1 MFAFRMIYANARGEP
16 MEDGIV
22 NAYPTPELSRRARR
36 ALLAC
41 GLWLRVG
48 FIGACGAALGLA
60 QLLDGTMKPF
70 PALALVIGGGV
81 LAVVS
86 WWRGHVVLDNADKPA
101 DTTAGAVAMS
111 PPHRDRA
118 LAGT

>member
-1 MFAFRMIYANARGEP
+1 
-16 MEDGIV
+16 MEDAIV

-48 FIGACGAALGLA
+48 FVGACGGALGLA
-60 QLLDGTMKPF
+60 QLLDGTMKPL
-70 PALALVIGGGV
+70 PALALVIGGGA
-81 LAVVS
+81 LAAVS

-101 DTTAGAVAMS
+101 DATERAAEVS
-111 PPHRDRA
+111 PPHGDRA